1 MLLERKRL
9 KTIPSLV
16 KVVSLNKDQI
26 LFGSISLQVVLIY
39 FRDASLQLEKLAA
52 IFKNKQKYMAKTI
65 DDTSLNYF
73 LDIFLQRRVQ
83 AKIQNKTR

>member
-1 MLLERKRL
+1 MLLERKSL

-16 KVVSLNKDQI
+16 KVVSLNKVQI

-83 AKIQNKTR
+83 AKIQNKSR

>member
-1 MLLERKRL
+1 MLLERKGL

-16 KVVSLNKDQI
+16 KVVSLNKVQI

>member
-1 MLLERKRL
+1 MLLERKGL

-16 KVVSLNKDQI
+16 KVVSLNKVQI

-83 AKIQNKTR
+83 AKIQNKTG